1 MRFED
6 FSLKVRGGEGIATA
20 PTEAVGNATL
30 LKLMLPPPPPPG
42 VAPTPQ
48 AELPR
53 SLTAAHALSIVV
65 GIIIGS
71 GIFLVPREMMAAVGS
86 PRVVYLVWIV
96 GGLLS
101 LAGAM
106 TYAEIAAARPRYG
119 GEYAF
124 LREAYGDLT
133 GFLYMWTWIIIAKPA
148 SLATIA
154 AGFARVLATFA
165 VFHLLETPALPGLLW
180 SQIFAIAITWLIT
193 LLNIVSTRNSGNVQL
208 ALTWLKGALILVI
221 AAFCFLAPHSP
232 GSWHNFLTL
241 APGARGG
248 VTGFMVALIAALWAY
263 DGWSDVTQMAGE
275 VERPQRS
282 LPLAL
287 VGGVAIVGGLY
298 MLTNAAIQYI
308 LPAAA
313 IAHSARPA
321 ADAFRLV
328 AGGWGAAFV
337 SIGMAVSI
345 ASTFVGSSLSGARIP
360 FAAARDGLFFP
371 SLAHVHPRFHTPS
384 TALLLQ
390 ATLTTLLLLVIGRFQ
405 ALFSLAIFAE
415 WLFYALTASTIF
427 VFRHRDPPTTRPYSV
442 WGYPI
447 LPSLFIAAALIVLV
461 FSFVAQP
468 RGSLAGVGLILL
480 GIPAHLLFLRK
491 AQV

>member
-1 MRFED
+1 
-6 FSLKVRGGEGIATA
+6 
-20 PTEAVGNATL
+20 
-30 LKLMLPPPPPPG
+30 MLPSLPPSSAP
-42 VAPTPQ
+42 PTPS
-48 AELPR
+48 ELPR
-53 SLTAAHALSIVV
+53 SLTSAHALSIVV

-86 PRVVYLVWIV
+86 PRVVYAVWIV

-133 GFLYMWTWIIIAKPA
+133 AFLYTWTWITIAKPA

-154 AGFARVLATFA
+154 AGFARVLATFT
-165 VFHLLETPALPGLLW
+165 VFHVLETPALPGLLW
-180 SQIFAIAITWLIT
+180 SQIFAIAVTWAVT
-193 LLNIVSTRNSGNVQL
+193 ALNILGTRKSGNVQL

-221 AAFCFLAPHSP
+221 AVFCFFGTRNV

-248 VTGFMVALIAALWAY
+248 ITGFMVALIAALWAY

-308 LPAAA
+308 LPAAV
-313 IAHSARPA
+313 IAVSPRPA
-321 ADAFRLV
+321 ADAFHLA
-328 AGGWGAAFV
+328 AGAWGAAFV

-360 FAAARDGLFFP
+360 FAAARDRLLP
-371 SLAHVHPRFHTPS
+371 AALAHVHPRFHTPS

-415 WLFYALTASTIF
+415 WLFYALTASTIY
-427 VFRHRDPPTTRPYSV
+427 VFRHRDPPHTRPYSV

-447 LPSLFIAAALIVLV
+447 LPALFIAAALIVLV
-461 FSFVAQP
+461 FAVLAQP
-468 RGSLAGVGLILL
+468 RDSLAGAGIILL
-480 GIPAHLLFLRK
+480 GVPTHLFFRRK
-491 AQV
+491 ART